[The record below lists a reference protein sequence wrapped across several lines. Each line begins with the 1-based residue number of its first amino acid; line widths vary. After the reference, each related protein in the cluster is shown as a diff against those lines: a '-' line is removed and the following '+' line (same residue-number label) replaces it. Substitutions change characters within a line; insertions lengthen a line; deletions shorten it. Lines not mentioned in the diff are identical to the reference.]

1 MVGKC
6 GAGISFWTRSG
17 IGPFQPLKPMIMGH
31 ECSGIVSDL
40 GPDVKR
46 FAICRYNYVDVDDTI
61 YAMKWNFLHFHCRW
75 RYAKF
80 FTVGAGYCFKLIQ
93 NNMSM
98 EEASFLELLSSGLH
112 VCRKANIG
120 IGSHVLVLCA
130 DETVIVKDLSTQ
142 ETARI
147 IVEKLGEAA
156 DVVVE
161 CCGAQCSIKFAV
173 KAVKDG
179 GKIMLMA

>member
-80 FTVGAGYCFKLIQ
+80 FTVGAGYCF
-93 NNMSM
+93 N
-98 EEASFLELLSSGLH
+98 SGLH

-120 IGSHVLVLCA
+120 IGSHVLVLCAEVGA

-173 KAVKDG
+173 KPAA
-179 GKIMLMA
+179 IEMIRS